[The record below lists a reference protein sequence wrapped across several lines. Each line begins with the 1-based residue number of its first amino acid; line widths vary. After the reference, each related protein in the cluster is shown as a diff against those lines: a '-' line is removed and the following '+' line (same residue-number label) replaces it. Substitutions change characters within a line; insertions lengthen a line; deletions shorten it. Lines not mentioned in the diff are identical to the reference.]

1 MVPSDWD
8 LAPKC
13 ICGPNFISYLI
24 GESPTLSAASLDSS
38 ESIFRTGSHLWA
50 LPPPGGEYVCVG

>member
-13 ICGPNFISYLI
+13 FCGPNFISYLI
-24 GESPTLSAASLDSS
+24 GESLILSATRSVSLKMRPNSPLAT
-38 ESIFRTGSHLWA
+38 IN
-50 LPPPGGEYVCVG
+50 VG